1 MSAHGPMPRSAW
13 IFPAFAVILFVV
25 ATALGLTFTPSA
37 GGLLFA
43 AVLLAILFG
52 TVFAAVHHSEVI
64 AERIGEPY
72 GTLLLTLAVT
82 IIEVALIAT
91 IMLGDKP
98 VPALARDTVFAV
110 VMIVCN
116 GLVGL
121 CIFIGGL
128 RYREQDFQVSGANLY
143 LSVLFV
149 LATITLIMPNYTLT
163 TSGPI
168 YSAAQ
173 LGFVSVVTLVLYA
186 MFVYTQTIRHRDYFI
201 NQAEGEAG
209 ESRLSN
215 RMLAL
220 SFALLLISLLAVVL
234 LAKKFSATVD
244 TVTAMIGAPPAF
256 AGVIVALLILLPESV
271 AAVGAARKNDL
282 QKSINLALGSSLATI
297 GLLSIPFCFFTL
309 GQLVSWLIQVQVLLC
324 FIWQCAAVVPAEFQA
339 LVGVVEGKL
348 GENMNVV
355 QGGNAAELCA
365 VKIFSEIV
373 FSGGVELTSIKRVL
387 KLTVLVN
394 SAPEFNEH
402 HLVANGASELLVDVF
417 GDKGKHARAAFG
429 VAQIPF
435 GSCVEIELIA
445 EVAG

>member
-1 MSAHGPMPRSAW
+1 MPRSAW
-13 IFPAFAVILFVV
+13 IFPVLAMLLFAA
-25 ATALGLTFTPSA
+25 ATGLGLNFSPSA
-37 GGLLFA
+37 GGWLF
-43 AVLLAILFG
+43 AVLLLSILFG
-52 TVFAAVHHSEVI
+52 TVFAAVHHAEVI

-98 VPALARDTVFAV
+98 QPALARDTVFAV

-128 RYREQDFQVSGANLY
+128 RYREQDFQVSGSNLY

-163 TSGPI
+163 APGPI

-173 LGFVSVVTLVLYA
+173 LGFVSIVTLVLYA
-186 MFVYTQTIRHRDYFI
+186 MFLYTQTIRHRDYFI
-201 NQAEGEAG
+201 NQADGEAAG

-215 RMLAL
+215 RMLVL
-220 SFALLLISLLAVVL
+220 SIVLLLVSLLAVVL
-234 LAKKFSATVD
+234 LAKKFSAAVD
-244 TVTAMIGAPPAF
+244 AVTAMIGAPPAF

-297 GLLSIPFCFFTL
+297 GLTVPAVAVVAYTL
-309 GQLVSWLIQVQVLLC
+309 DKQLVLGLNAPEMVLLVLT
-324 FIWQCAAVVPAEFQA
+324 FVISMLTFGTGRTNILFGLVHMLVFAVFLFMVFVP
-339 LVGVVEGKL
+339 
-348 GENMNVV
+348 
-355 QGGNAAELCA
+355 
-365 VKIFSEIV
+365 
-373 FSGGVELTSIKRVL
+373 
-387 KLTVLVN
+387 
-394 SAPEFNEH
+394 
-402 HLVANGASELLVDVF
+402 
-417 GDKGKHARAAFG
+417 
-429 VAQIPF
+429 
-435 GSCVEIELIA
+435 
-445 EVAG
+445 

>member
-13 IFPAFAVILFVV
+13 IFPALGVLLFGVG
-25 ATALGLTFTPSA
+25 TGLGLNFTPSV
-37 GGLLFA
+37 GGVLFA
-43 AVLLAILFG
+43 LVLLAVLFG
-52 TVFAAVHHSEVI
+52 TVFAAVHHAEVI

-98 VPALARDTVFAV
+98 QPALARDTVFAV

-163 TSGPI
+163 APGPI

-186 MFVYTQTIRHRDYFI
+186 VFLYTQTIRHRDYFI
-201 NQAEGEAG
+201 NQAGGVTSA

-215 RMLAL
+215 RMLAI
-220 SFALLLISLLAVVL
+220 SIALLLISLLAVVL

-244 TVTAMIGAPPAF
+244 AVTEMIGAPPAF
-256 AGVIVALLILLPESV
+256 AGVVVALLILMPETV
-271 AAVGAARKNDL
+271 AAAGAARRNDL

-297 GLLSIPFCFFTL
+297 GLTVPAVAVVAYTL
-309 GQLVSWLIQVQVLLC
+309 DKQLVLGLNAPEMVLLLLT
-324 FIWQCAAVVPAEFQA
+324 FVISMLTFGTGRTNVLFGLVHMLVFAVYLFMVFVP
-339 LVGVVEGKL
+339 
-348 GENMNVV
+348 
-355 QGGNAAELCA
+355 
-365 VKIFSEIV
+365 
-373 FSGGVELTSIKRVL
+373 
-387 KLTVLVN
+387 
-394 SAPEFNEH
+394 
-402 HLVANGASELLVDVF
+402 
-417 GDKGKHARAAFG
+417 
-429 VAQIPF
+429 
-435 GSCVEIELIA
+435 
-445 EVAG
+445 